1 MNARDYG
8 LGVVTLKQRIKKD
21 STVDICLRIKF
32 SLSTIQAIHE
42 ALMGSLAFDA
52 RAGIKRKPLH
62 HIADGVPAVLG
73 KLGLEMRAQAEG
85 LA

>member
-1 MNARDYG
+1 MSFQQSAKENAA
-8 LGVVTLKQRIKKD
+8 
-21 STVDICLRIKF
+21 VDICLGIKF
-32 SLSTIQAIHE
+32 SLSTIQAVHE
-42 ALMGSLAFDA
+42 MLMGSLTFGT
-52 RAGIKRKPLH
+52 RAGIGRKPLH

>member
-1 MNARDYG
+1 MDRLSVISLQQCVQEGTA
-8 LGVVTLKQRIKKD
+8 I
-21 STVDICLRIKF
+21 DICSGIELNFRA
-32 SLSTIQAIHE
+32 IQAIHE
-42 ALMGSLAFDA
+42 VLMGSLTFGT
-52 RAGIKRKPLH
+52 RAGIGRKPMH